1 MKDFCFEI
9 LAPIVMIICVIILI
23 ILLGYLILDFS
34 SRVKETINNKKYKEI
49 RLEEDKVEEDDECN
63 VQRAIIL
70 FGDERIEVEVAYYE
84 IDDNIVLFESKDEKV
99 YIADIKNVLLMSI

>member
-1 MKDFCFEI
+1 MMNFCTEI
-9 LAPIVMIICVIILI
+9 LAPIIILI
-23 ILLGYLILDFS
+23 AFILIVGLFIAFIVNVIGAMK
-34 SRVKETINNKKYKEI
+34 KEEENNNVVCN
-49 RLEEDKVEEDDECN
+49 EDKADEYK

-70 FGDERIEVEVAYYE
+70 FGDETIEIEVAYYE